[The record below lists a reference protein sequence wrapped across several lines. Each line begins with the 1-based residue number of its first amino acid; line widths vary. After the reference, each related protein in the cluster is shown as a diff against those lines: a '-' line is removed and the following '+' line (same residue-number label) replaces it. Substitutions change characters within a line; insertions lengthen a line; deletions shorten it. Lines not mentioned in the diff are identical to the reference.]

1 MQLVQAQLP
10 DLACEINPSRPRRGH
25 FSVRTSDEQLT
36 FVETV
41 DPQRP
46 FVNIKALDIDET
58 AAGIVSQLRS
68 ES

>member
-1 MQLVQAQLP
+1 MTCQ
-10 DLACEINPSRPRRGH
+10 INPTRPRRGH
-25 FSVRTSDEQLT
+25 FSVRTSDERLT

-46 FVNIKALDIDET
+46 FVNIKALDVDET
-58 AAGIVSQLRS
+58 AAGIVSHFQS

>member
-1 MQLVQAQLP
+1 VQEQLP
-10 DLACEINPSRPRRGH
+10 DVACEINPTRPRRGH
-25 FSVRTSDEQLT
+25 FSVKTSDETIT

-46 FVNIKALDIDET
+46 FVHIKALDVDEI
-58 AAGIVSQLRS
+58 AAGIVSHLRS